1 MNRRAMVWAWTGSFV
16 VLAGFAAGCNEE
28 AVGAAG
34 DVVGG
39 DSADAV
45 VPSGEVAVTTAGTHA
60 SDVSVV
66 PDVPQPTGCD
76 KNGFTAISQAFE
88 KEPEFAHLMAQSS
101 PNGPFDALSIEI
113 YTSSD
118 YTGGATGP
126 GTYSLADSNYATC
139 ANCVVLR
146 QGCGPS
152 GCDRIFYA
160 DVGSLVITE
169 YDAKGEHFRGYLDQ
183 VIAREVKIDA
193 NTYLSTPVEGGKTW
207 CLGGVPFEGAVVPL
221 PVSDKTQPACVAAG
235 TGTLLHDNVKDLSL
249 KNCNGETVSLHAT
262 CGDSRK
268 ALWLIGTTGWCTA
281 CKQFLADFAK
291 DNGGSIARESVNQH
305 QPGLD
310 MLIFLAE
317 DENSGKP
324 SETFCKA
331 YAAENKLDPAM
342 VLIDSADP
350 AVNIALIDNASSYVE
365 VNGLG
370 NLWQVLNPYLTADSA
385 GSVTTAYPWWGLLRS
400 KNMEYVWSDNAAEQT
415 FEEALDG
422 LLKGN

>member
-1 MNRRAMVWAWTGSFV
+1 MDRRSLVCVWTGSFV
-16 VLAGFAAGCNEE
+16 VLAGFAAACNEE
-28 AVGAAG
+28 ATGVAG
-34 DVVGG
+34 DVAGA
-39 DSADAV
+39 DSVDAKA
-45 VPSGEVAVTTAGTHA
+45 PTGEVAVTTNGTQGPE
-60 SDVSVV
+60 VSVV
-66 PDVPQPTGCD
+66 PDVAQPSGCD
-76 KNGFTAISQAFE
+76 KNGFTAISSIFAH
-88 KEPEFAHLMAQSS
+88 EPEFARLLAQSS

-126 GTYSLADSNYATC
+126 GRYSLADTNYATC
-139 ANCVVLR
+139 ANCVILR
-146 QGCGPS
+146 EGCGPS
-152 GCDRIFYA
+152 GCDRKYYA
-160 DVGSLVITE
+160 DKGDLVITE
-169 YDAKGEHFRGYLDQ
+169 WDAKGERFRGYLDQ

-193 NTYLSTPVEGGKTW
+193 NTYVSTPVEGGKTW
-207 CLGGVPFEGAVVPL
+207 CVGGIPFEGAVVPL
-221 PVSDKTQPACVAAG
+221 PVSDKTQPTCVAAG

-249 KNCNGETVSLHAT
+249 KNCNGEAVSLHAT

-281 CKQFLADFAK
+281 CKEFLADFARN
-291 DNGGSIARESVNQH
+291 NGGSIARESVHRN

-317 DENSGKP
+317 DENGGKP
-324 SETFCKA
+324 TESFCKA
-331 YAAENKLDPAM
+331 YAVENKVDPAM
-342 VLIDSADP
+342 VLVDSADP
-350 AVNIALIDNASSYVE
+350 AVNIALIDSASSYVE

-385 GSVTTAYPWWGLLRS
+385 GSVTTGYPWWGLLRS
-400 KNMEYVWSDNAAEQT
+400 KNMEYVWSDNAQEQT